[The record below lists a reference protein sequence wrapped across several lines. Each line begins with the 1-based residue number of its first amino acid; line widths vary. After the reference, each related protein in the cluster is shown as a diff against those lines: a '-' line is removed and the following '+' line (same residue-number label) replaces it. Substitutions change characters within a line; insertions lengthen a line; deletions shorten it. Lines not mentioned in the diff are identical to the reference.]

1 MYGIACLGSWNGHW
15 YADSNSLKAMHKL
28 THPGIWAIDFADRYP
43 SAEVSKLCRRRSSEY
58 HAKTCK
64 QVLGTDL
71 SPTQPSMVPPN
82 VRFEIDDFTE
92 PWLFKKNHFDFIH
105 VRSLYGCVA
114 DWSTFY
120 REALEY
126 VKPPCTTHHLGSPAT
141 CYNS

>member
-1 MYGIACLGSWNGHW
+1 
-15 YADSNSLKAMHKL
+15 
-28 THPGIWAIDFADRYP
+28 
-43 SAEVSKLCRRRSSEY
+43 
-58 HAKTCK
+58 
-64 QVLGTDL
+64 
-71 SPTQPSMVPPN
+71 MVPPN

-126 VKPPCTTHHLGSPAT
+126 VKPPPPIHYDTKPGPSTRVLHVTRLT
-141 CYNS
+141 